1 MFGWTLLGTGYTD
14 DTGEKKERDRKR
26 QKDREIERKKEKEID
41 EDEGGAT
48 RIEEIGLRIHQE
60 NCLVYYFIYGFSVL
74 VKGEDDGTLTHL
86 NGPWENVCRSAN
98 EDCSNV
104 PGKIIVLRGKFG
116 DLYSSLHPDGYE

>member
-60 NCLVYYFIYGFSVL
+60 N
-74 VKGEDDGTLTHL
+74 
-86 NGPWENVCRSAN
+86 W
-98 EDCSNV
+98 
-104 PGKIIVLRGKFG
+104 
-116 DLYSSLHPDGYE
+116 